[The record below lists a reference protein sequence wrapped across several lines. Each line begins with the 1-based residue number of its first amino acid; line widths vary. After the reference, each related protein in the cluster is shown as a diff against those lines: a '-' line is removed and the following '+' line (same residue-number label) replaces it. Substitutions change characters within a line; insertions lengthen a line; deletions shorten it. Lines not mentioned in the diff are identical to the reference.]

1 MSGCQYLGPDYDPR
15 THVGPTPYCGKPTL
29 TGKSYCAEHYHVVY
43 QKGTTVNGKRKE
55 KEIEKEIAE
64 LKRQQEIEEIE
75 NA

>member
-43 QKGTTVNGKRKE
+43 QKGTTVNAKRKE
-55 KEIEKEIAE
+55 KA
-64 LKRQQEIEEIE
+64 LQEEIDSVKLAEQIGEYE